1 MAFQDPNAAAL
12 AAGAQPG
19 QTATVTDGGVTGT
32 PLEVKAQE
40 SSPTSS
46 PAPAGGGS
54 TADEAPPG
62 GKSAKYLGNHVMTT
76 EAGHKIEVDNSPG
89 DRRLHIYHA
98 SGTFIE
104 IKDDGMRISKIVAK
118 DQEYV
123 TGDKDQVIHGNFFVH
138 VDGDY
143 TMKVEKKFK
152 LEVGD
157 FELVS
162 HKDMNFKSDG
172 NTLQEHG
179 GDQRVQVNGFASHRA
194 SKDRDSITGGNSST
208 HTLGNHFSTTVG
220 NFTNTVNKDK
230 YETVGGIFY
239 LHGNKDASI
248 TSGKDLALGAVGSV
262 GINAETGQ
270 FTAKSITGC
279 QIDDQ
284 NFIQL
289 FSYGAGPAYL
299 GNFGAGAAGVRAN
312 GGGNAGV
319 VSSSAKA
326 ILSGGTNNIVKS
338 GTSTIIETGSTV
350 PSPPSTY
357 AGAGVVSSITT
368 GS

>member
-1 MAFQDPNAAAL
+1 MA
-12 AAGAQPG
+12 
-19 QTATVTDGGVTGT
+19 
-32 PLEVKAQE
+32 
-40 SSPTSS
+40 
-46 PAPAGGGS
+46 
-54 TADEAPPG
+54 TADEEAPG
-62 GKSAKYLGNHVMTT
+62 GKSAKYLGNHVTTT
-76 EAGHKIEVDNSPG
+76 ESGHKIEIDNSPG

-157 FELVS
+157 FELIS
-162 HKDMNFKSDG
+162 HKDMNFKSEG

-194 SKDRDSITGGNSST
+194 SKDRDIITGGNSTT
-208 HTLGNHFSTTVG
+208 HTLKNHFSTTVG
-220 NFTNTVNKDK
+220 NYTNTVNRDK
-230 YETVGGIFY
+230 YEMVGGIFY

-248 TSGKDLALGAVGSV
+248 TSGKDLALGAAGSV

-279 QIDDQ
+279 QIEDYS
-284 NFIQL
+284 FIQI
-289 FSYGAGPAYL
+289 YGYGSNQVQLVNYGSGDVVASARAG
-299 GNFGAGAAGVRAN
+299 GKAGITSIMN
-312 GGGNAGV
+312 
-319 VSSSAKA
+319 KA
-326 ILSGGTNNIVKS
+326 VLSGTTNRIASNS
-338 GTSTIIETGSTV
+338 GTIIEDGSVV
-350 PSPPSTY
+350 PSPPSTF
-357 AGAGVVSSITT
+357 AGTGQILSVSTA
-368 GS
+368 